1 MKQKQLLNKSTEL
14 SPKFMQVVTLMLQK
28 QPNER
33 PELLELKELP
43 WFKLEKASKEEVIK
57 EINDRIIAI

>member
-1 MKQKQLLNKSTEL
+1 
-14 SPKFMQVVTLMLQK
+14 MQVVTLMLQK

-57 EINDRIIAI
+57 EINERIIAI